1 MNYELQQDLSKIIE
15 DTAEDDLFND
25 YKVKVEF
32 VEMKTDC
39 IDNVNLDRV
48 RVQRKIIRNIS
59 NENQEESQQTY

>member
-25 YKVKVEF
+25 YKVKIEF
-32 VEMKTDC
+32 IEMKTDC

-48 RVQRKIIRNIS
+48 RV
-59 NENQEESQQTY
+59 